1 MSVKKIKVSKGIDG
15 KFDEDVIEDVIAS
28 VQESGKTKHLANKN
42 TGAMREKMDS
52 LRYDY
57 MPQRITNEA
66 YARVAAFGHKKYDI
80 DNWAKGLPVSQIA
93 SSLQRHLWDFM
104 EGNDRDNGEGGS
116 GELHTDHIL
125 WNAIALCYAMHHNL
139 EDDRFQ
145 ERIIKY

>member
-1 MSVKKIKVSKGIDG
+1 MSSKKIKVSKGIEKG
-15 KFDEDVIEDVIAS
+15 KFDDETITKLIAS
-28 VQESGKTKHLANKN
+28 DEGFTAAK
-42 TGAMREKMDS
+42 TGALREKMNS

-66 YARVAAFGHKKYDI
+66 YARVADFGAKKYDT

-104 EGNDRDNGEGGS
+104 EGNNNDAES
-116 GELHTDHIL
+116 GLLHTDHIL

-139 EDDRFQ
+139 EDDRFKD
-145 ERIIKY
+145 RILKY